1 MTTYYTTLGLK
12 LGASAAEI
20 TAAYRKMSRQ
30 CHPDLNPNDPLAEL
44 KMKRIN
50 EAYAALTSTAL
61 TLSRSANSGSNA
73 GFRGANAKAESAK
86 RAQAVMEQYFTAIKD
101 GDSLKAYSL
110 ISDYDKQ
117 YVTAQSFR
125 EWRDSV
131 RRLFRVNAFSV
142 SAAEHIDHH
151 PLRKGVHAE
160 AIKLTVKIT
169 EQNRVTT
176 ETDRYPTQ
184 KHCIN
189 EGGEWR
195 VLLGYRDLNE
205 IARVFENV
213 SSEQESG
220 EMRKHWDEYCAE
232 YCRELGIL
240 SKKGFVKAMERETYR
255 AKRFKHSLVAAVYK
269 MPAIAA
275 DNDAALE
282 GAADAVRRTLRLTDT
297 AAYLGNG
304 VFAALYPG
312 LKKRN
317 AALVTARLRE
327 RLSRFAPTQCEYE
340 IRETNA
346 AFDAGFHRLIGSA

>member
-1 MTTYYTTLGLK
+1 MITYYTTLGLK
-12 LGASAAEI
+12 LGATSTEI
-20 TAAYRKMSRQ
+20 TAAYRKMSRL
-30 CHPDLNPNDPLAEL
+30 CHPDLNPGDPLAEA
-44 KMKRIN
+44 KMKRVN

-61 TLSRSANSGSNA
+61 AVGRNPGGGSSADFRAAA
-73 GFRGANAKAESAK
+73 GTEKVKQAKT
-86 RAQAVMEQYFTAIKD
+86 VMEQYFASIKE
-101 GDSLKAYSL
+101 GDALKAYSL
-110 ISDYDKQ
+110 VSEYDKQ

-131 RRLFRVNAFSV
+131 RRLFRVNSFNV
-142 SAAEHIDHH
+142 SFAEHIIQQQ
-151 PLRKGVHAE
+151 LRKGIHAE
-160 AIKLTVKIT
+160 AIKFTVKIT
-169 EQNRVTT
+169 EQNRFTA
-176 ETDRYPTQ
+176 EADSYPTQ
-184 KHCIN
+184 KSCIN
-189 EGGEWR
+189 ENGEWR
-195 VLLGYRDLNE
+195 ILLGYRDLNE

-213 SSEQESG
+213 SNEQESS

-240 SKKGFVKAMERETYR
+240 SKKGFLKAMECETYR

-269 MPAIAA
+269 MTAVTA

-282 GAADAVRRTLRLTDT
+282 GAADAVRKTLRLTDT

-327 RLSRFAPTQCEYE
+327 RLSRFAPTQCEFE
-340 IRETNA
+340 VKETNA
-346 AFDAGFHRLIGSA
+346 AFDTGFHRLISAL